1 MNLTLAEPS
10 KFRRER
16 YLEAVKVD
24 STVTSEGFWNRIP
37 GEIFVVMAAEIATIN
52 MRYVE
57 PRATAETAPD
67 VIAAL
72 RDLIV
77 RLEQAK
83 TL

>member
-10 KFRRER
+10 KFRRDR
-16 YLEAVKVD
+16 YLDAIKVD
-24 STVTSEGFWNRIP
+24 PTVTPENFWNRIP

-57 PRATAETAPD
+57 PRATVETAPD

-77 RLEQAK
+77 RLQEAR
-83 TL
+83 TI